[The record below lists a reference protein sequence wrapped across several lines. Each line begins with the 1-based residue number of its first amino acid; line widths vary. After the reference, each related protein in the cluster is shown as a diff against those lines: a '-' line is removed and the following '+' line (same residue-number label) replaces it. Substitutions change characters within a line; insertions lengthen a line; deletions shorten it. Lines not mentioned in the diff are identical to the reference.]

1 MLATGTDGRSFFID
15 DSDSGQGL
23 NDAFIGSLI
32 YEPAVASGDMVVK
45 VKHFK
50 MLYAPPFLFFTT
62 DSVLMQ
68 MFQQQYTTSGQ
79 VNQNFTV
86 DFTVGRDMA
95 IRVDYQLQTQILS
108 LVVVSPTGVLYQ
120 NPVFDNTVKSA
131 FIRIPNAEVL

>member
-1 MLATGTDGRSFFID
+1 
-15 DSDSGQGL
+15 
-23 NDAFIGSLI
+23 
-32 YEPAVASGDMVVK
+32 
-45 VKHFK
+45 
-50 MLYAPPFLFFTT
+50 
-62 DSVLMQ
+62 MQ

-120 NPVFDNTVKSA
+120 SPVYDNAVKSA